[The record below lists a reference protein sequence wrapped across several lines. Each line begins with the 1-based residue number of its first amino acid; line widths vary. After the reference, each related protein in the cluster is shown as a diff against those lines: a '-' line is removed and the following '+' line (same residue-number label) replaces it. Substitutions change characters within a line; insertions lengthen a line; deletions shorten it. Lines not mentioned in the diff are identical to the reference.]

1 MHGMKY
7 GMLSGFFAWPD
18 NFIDVMAINQTMA
31 TLLGYKDY
39 SLVGKIAI
47 KASMLPFPLNT
58 SPQWAGLNTKTLLD
72 VWNRGSNRLFS

>member
-39 SLVGKIAI
+39 IA
-47 KASMLPFPLNT
+47 
-58 SPQWAGLNTKTLLD
+58 
-72 VWNRGSNRLFS
+72 